1 MLCVDYTS
9 ILKKIKW
16 KQRLLTR
23 LTNKKK
29 RKQIP
34 NVRNENVYINKD
46 TKETKNMR
54 GC

>member
-23 LTNKKK
+23 LTN
-29 RKQIP
+29 
-34 NVRNENVYINKD
+34 NEEEKTN
-46 TKETKNMR
+46 TK
-54 GC
+54 C